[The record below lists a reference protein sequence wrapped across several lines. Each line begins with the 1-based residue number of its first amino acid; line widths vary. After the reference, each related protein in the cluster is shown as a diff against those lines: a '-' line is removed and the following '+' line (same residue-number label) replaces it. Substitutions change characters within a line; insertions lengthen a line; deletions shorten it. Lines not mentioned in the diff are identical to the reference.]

1 MTAGTAALILAYN
14 NPEQVRRLIGAID
27 GLDTFLHCDSRTP
40 ASVLS
45 AMTVGTAAL
54 GGARW
59 APALLLTAP

>member
-1 MTAGTAALILAYN
+1 
-14 NPEQVRRLIGAID
+14 VRRLIGALD

-40 ASVLS
+40 ASVPS